1 MTPDTMPDGF
11 PIERAKDWI
20 GRWKAAG
27 GGFFCHPNE
36 ETGEVMVQLASQG
49 SLLDEPEVRNRK
61 AEKIQSLQDELLKE
75 PALKS
80 AITTLVAAT
89 WRWRAYA
96 HKATRNDRAPAR
108 HAGWQG
114 RPRVRAPAHA
124 DPREGAGP
132 P

>member
-1 MTPDTMPDGF
+1 MTPDSMPDGF

-20 GRWKAAG
+20 GRWKNAG

-61 AEKIQSLQDELLKE
+61 AEKIASLQDELLKE

-80 AITTLVAAT
+80 AITTLVADT
-89 WRWRAYA
+89 WAMARQRAQD
-96 HKATRNDRAPAR
+96 N
-108 HAGWQG
+108 QG
-114 RPRVRAPAHA
+114 
-124 DPREGAGP
+124 
-132 P
+132 